1 MAETGNYAA
10 LQSLYRGVSPY
21 ALAGLSTV
29 PSYGA
34 AAAAAAAAAANGP
47 LFGSGGTVSGP
58 TEHVSASP
66 PTLTSPHTITTA
78 ALQTPPTSCSS
89 NMQISPAL
97 EMYYRQV
104 QAMTALQK
112 PQENSSSIPP
122 SLPPTL
128 SASGSGNHS
137 MAAQITARGPLSTS
151 PSTTTSPLDVPSH
164 LQHPL
169 KSSIKFEDV
178 LLPMESSSSSP
189 SVIKTDTEASTLL
202 RDKKEEMLH
211 SSLEGD
217 VIVSSETRKDNPQLP
232 LKPTPIVASNS
243 SRNPE

>member
-34 AAAAAAAAAANGP
+34 AAAAAAAAAANGS

-112 PQENSSSIPP
+112 QPQENSSSI
-122 SLPPTL
+122 PPTL

-137 MAAQITARGPLSTS
+137 MAEPLSTS

-169 KSSIKFEDV
+169 QSSIKFEDV

-189 SVIKTDTEASTLL
+189 SVIRTDTEAPTLL
-202 RDKKEEMLH
+202 RDKKEDNMLH
-211 SSLEGD
+211 SSLEGG
-217 VIVSSETRKDNPQLP
+217 VIVSSETRKANPQFP

-243 SRNPE
+243 SKNPE